1 MKLIKLNA
9 IDSTNSFLKELCR
22 DYVLENFTVVVADE
36 QTNGRGQQ
44 SKTWESEP
52 FKNLTASIFATEL
65 HLDIIDVKYLNFTA
79 SLAVYD
85 LLIDY
90 NIPDISIKWPND
102 IMSGNKK
109 LCGILIDNRIKNQEI
124 NSCIIGFG
132 LNVNQEK
139 FPDYLENATSFKNLT
154 SLNYNLDDVL
164 TALVGK
170 MENRIQQLTLKN
182 FSKLEQDY
190 LDVLYRIETPSLFK
204 DKNGV
209 LFMGIIIGI
218 SDIGNLLV
226 EIEGETIAEF
236 GIKEISFV

>member
-1 MKLIKLNA
+1 LKLIKLNA

>member
-139 FPDYLENATSFKNLT
+139 FPDYLDTATSFKNLT

-209 LFMGIIIGI
+209 IFMGIIIGI

>member
-109 LCGILIDNRIKNQEI
+109 LCGILIDNI
-124 NSCIIGFG
+124 
-132 LNVNQEK
+132 
-139 FPDYLENATSFKNLT
+139 
-154 SLNYNLDDVL
+154 
-164 TALVGK
+164 
-170 MENRIQQLTLKN
+170 
-182 FSKLEQDY
+182 
-190 LDVLYRIETPSLFK
+190 
-204 DKNGV
+204 
-209 LFMGIIIGI
+209 
-218 SDIGNLLV
+218 
-226 EIEGETIAEF
+226 
-236 GIKEISFV
+236 